1 MSAQLSQN
9 FAVPSTDE
17 AKRPVIVIGTGP
29 VGIRVAQEILKLNP
43 GGALTL
49 FGDEPW
55 TPYNR
60 VQLSALLAGEMSW
73 GALQNQLLTDSVNRV
88 LQHHNC
94 AVVSI
99 DRERREVIDR
109 EGRVHPYRTL
119 ILAVGSRPHIPSI
132 PGISQDGVFRFRDMS
147 DMQALAARNARS
159 RRAVVLGGGLL
170 GLEAARGLSRAG
182 TEVTVIEHAPRI
194 MAAQL
199 DDAASALLQEHI
211 ETLGIRVIL
220 GDSVVKVLGN
230 GRVSGIRLRLS
241 GTLECDTLV
250 VTTGIRPNID
260 LARSCGL
267 RVNRGIVIDDVCAT
281 SDPAIFA
288 VGECA
293 EHRGELYG
301 LVGPGLEQAAVLAHH
316 LNGQSARY
324 AGSLT
329 ATRLK
334 VVKHAVFSMGIIAES
349 DDPAWLRSR
358 IYRDSV
364 SGVYRKLVLRRCRI
378 VGAIALGDWDEL
390 PRVQE
395 SVLSGRVLLPWQ
407 LWRFTRQGCLWP
419 ESAQQGVRDWPA
431 SAIVCNCTGVTRGEL
446 SAAIGQGNSSVEQ
459 LMNCTGASSVCGS
472 CRPLLSELTGSQA
485 VPADTTGLR
494 AIAIT
499 ALLALPIL
507 LAMSIPAD
515 FLRTDSAQTLLYQIS
530 TLWRDG
536 FWKQVTGFT
545 LLGLGFFGLA
555 MSVRKRMRNQKWGRY
570 GTWRFLHVLLGALAL
585 ITLLLHTGLEFG
597 TGLNGWL
604 LTDYLALALA
614 GIVAALATTYAA
626 PGVSRSARQM
636 QRWANRAHLFIGW
649 PLPALLGFH
658 VLSVY
663 YF

>member
-1 MSAQLSQN
+1 MSAQLEPN
-9 FAVPSTDE
+9 FVLPTFTGE
-17 AKRPVIVIGTGP
+17 ERPVIVIGTGP
-29 VGIRVAQEILKLNP
+29 VGIHVAQAILRRNP
-43 GGALTL
+43 DCALTL

-60 VQLSALLAGEMSW
+60 VQLSSLLAGEVSW
-73 GALQNQLLTDSVNRV
+73 GALQNQLRTDMTSRV

-99 DRERREVIDR
+99 DRKRREVLDR

-132 PGISQDGVFRFRDMS
+132 PGISQEGVFRFRDMS

-182 TEVTVIEHAPRI
+182 TEVTVIEHAPQI

-199 DDAASALLQEHI
+199 DAAASAILKEQLRA
-211 ETLGIRVIL
+211 LGIRVIT
-220 GDSVVKVLGN
+220 GDSVVKVQGD
-230 GRVSGIRLRLS
+230 GRLSGIRLRL
-241 GTLECDTLV
+241 GGVLECDTLV
-250 VTTGIRPNID
+250 VATGIRPNID
-260 LARSCGL
+260 LARNCGL
-267 RVNRGIVIDDVCAT
+267 RVNRGVVIDDVCAT
-281 SDPAIFA
+281 SDPAIYA

-293 EHRGELYG
+293 EHRGQIYG

-316 LNGQSARY
+316 LNGETARY
-324 AGSLT
+324 TGSLT

-334 VVKHAVFSMGIIAES
+334 VVKRTVFSMGVIAES
-349 DDPAWLRSR
+349 EDPSWLRAR
-358 IYRDSV
+358 IYQDSKN
-364 SGVYRKLVLRRCRI
+364 GVYRKLVLRRGRL
-378 VGAIALGDWDEL
+378 VGGIALGDWDEL
-390 PRVQE
+390 SRVQE
-395 SVLSGRVLLPWQ
+395 AIKSRRVLLPWQ
-407 LWRFTRQGCLWP
+407 LWRFTKQGYLWP
-419 ESAQQGVRDWPA
+419 ASAQQGVQDWPT
-431 SAIVCNCTGVTRGEL
+431 SAVVCNCTGVTRGQL
-446 SAAIGQGNSSVEQ
+446 TAAIGQGNISVEK

-472 CRPLLSELTGSQA
+472 CRPLLAELTGAQA
-485 VPADTTGLR
+485 IPADTTGLH

-499 ALLALPIL
+499 SLLALPLL
-507 LAMSIPAD
+507 LAMTLPAD
-515 FLRTDSAQTLLYQIS
+515 FLRTDSVQTLLYQLSSI
-530 TLWRDG
+530 WRDG

-545 LLGLGFFGLA
+545 LLGLGLFGLS
-555 MSVRKRMRNQKWGRY
+555 MSVRKRMRSVEWGRY
-570 GTWRFLHVLLGALAL
+570 GVWRFVHVLLGALAL
-585 ITLLLHTGLEFG
+585 IALLLHTGLEFG

-614 GIVAALATTYAA
+614 GSFAALATNYAA
-626 PGVSRSARQM
+626 SGMNRSARQM